1 MSDLELLAQV
11 SRLGIDVEGELAVW
25 GNAVRLLAAFDAIGR
40 DGAVALLKVD
50 GVRENGLVYTVL
62 VSGGRLPKDAAFRK
76 DGADLQG
83 LLREA
88 LAFYVSNTRPPP
100 LKARITRVTS
110 RRPAANPGAVFTSVE
125 IQPDGSGAFRLLY
138 LDQSDQVIAEKRHV
152 TVESAQREVRF
163 EFELAEN
170 DWVVEDDPPPSP

>member
-1 MSDLELLAQV
+1 MSDFDLLAQV
-11 SRLGIDVEGELAVW
+11 SRLGLDAEGGLAAW

-50 GVRENGLVYTVL
+50 GGRENGVPYTVV
-62 VSGGRLPKDAAFRK
+62 VSGGRLTKDTGFQK

-88 LAFYVSNTRPPP
+88 VQFYVSNTKPTP
-100 LKARITRVTS
+100 LKARITRARP
-110 RRPAANPGAVFTSVE
+110 RRHAVNPKAVFTSVE

-138 LDQSDQVIAEKRHV
+138 LDEADQVIVEKRHA
-152 TVESAQREVRF
+152 TLESAKQEVRF
-163 EFELAEN
+163 EFEITGN
-170 DWVVEDDPPPSP
+170 DWIVED